1 MARQKV
7 AGTDANFMAR
17 FGGGLIC
24 LTLTAER
31 CRQLRLPLIE
41 AVFSRFFNWIT
52 AAVIAI
58 LISGGFL
65 MSHFGG
71 AQAPW
76 QIALMAAIGVVMM
89 MIFGH
94 ARYAVFPRI
103 RRAVQA
109 QRWPDGARAVDTMR
123 RLVLVNLVLGFAS
136 RVAPQLSIFSVGM
149 PITLLVGL
157 SALALSVHHL
167 QAVLPQGC
175 DVGEGAWFGSG
186 DWPGLGLPA
195 PVRRL
200 LEAR

>member
-1 MARQKV
+1 MSPLSIAIDV
-7 AGTDANFMAR
+7 ALFAHLASVVVWV
-17 FGGGLIC
+17 GGMVFAHFC
-24 LTLTAER
+24 LRPALADVSP
-31 CRQLRLPLIE
+31 QLRLPLIE

-65 MSHFGG
+65 MSRFGG

-94 ARYAVFPRI
+94 ARYAVFPQI

-123 RLVLVNLVLGFAS
+123 RLVLVNLVLGFVTIA
-136 RVAPQLSIFSVGM
+136 V
-149 PITLLVGL
+149 
-157 SALALSVHHL
+157 
-167 QAVLPQGC
+167 AVLSRG
-175 DVGEGAWFGSG
+175 F
-186 DWPGLGLPA
+186 
-195 PVRRL
+195 
-200 LEAR
+200 